1 MGLHFVISKL
11 YANSFF
17 ATLNTRKFVAHKRN
31 GSNGSG
37 DRNLPVDVY
46 SGDVRKKSSFAN
58 VTKMSDY
65 SPSPK
70 VQIQVDKTKMTISE
84 NMSSHKK
91 SLSSTSTST
100 SGDMIV

>member
-17 ATLNTRKFVAHKRN
+17 ATLNTRKFVVHKRN

-65 SPSPK
+65 SP